1 MRANQE
7 SDFISLNLSQV
18 LFAVPLGYG
27 LEEVGGR
34 EWERRVLLK
43 GDWGRE
49 GKRRS
54 GLTSVERSGRQQLRA
69 QNWLI
74 YCSLPQILDI
84 NLLVYTF
91 IFTSATIRVREK
103 KV

>member
-1 MRANQE
+1 M
-7 SDFISLNLSQV
+7 
-18 LFAVPLGYG
+18 GKK
-27 LEEVGGR
+27 R
-34 EWERRVLLK
+34 ELLK

-54 GLTSVERSGRQQLRA
+54 ELTSVESSGRQPLRD

-84 NLLVYTF
+84 NLLVYAF
-91 IFTSATIRVREK
+91 IFTFATIRVRETRYKNKILLISFLK
-103 KV
+103 KCKEGFPAEPRV